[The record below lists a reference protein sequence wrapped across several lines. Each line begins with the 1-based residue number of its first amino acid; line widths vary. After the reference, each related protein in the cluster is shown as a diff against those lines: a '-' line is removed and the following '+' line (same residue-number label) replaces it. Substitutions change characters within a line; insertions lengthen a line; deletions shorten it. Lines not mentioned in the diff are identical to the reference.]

1 MILSLNYKTMK
12 ALFNPFRY
20 IAGAK
25 ALVMGYLFIVASAL
39 MLYSGNLIQDSY
51 IHIGMAKASFW
62 EVLGAQT
69 IWWVVP
75 ALLLYLCGLLLS
87 KSKIRIID
95 ILGTT
100 AFAQIIM
107 LMMIAPML
115 LPVVMNN
122 MLESVASLQS
132 GAILEPTSLMPM
144 MIYSIWSLICL
155 ILFYTWNYN
164 AFAVSCNVSG
174 WKAIAAFIAVQVAV
188 TIVGTVI

>member
-1 MILSLNYKTMK
+1 MK

-25 ALVMGYLFIVASAL
+25 ALIFGLVFIVASTL
-39 MLYSGNLIQDSY
+39 LLYSGGFIQDSY
-51 IHIGMAKASFW
+51 IHIGMAKASLW
-62 EVLGAQT
+62 YVGAMQ
-69 IWWVVP
+69 IVWWLLP
-75 ALLLYLCGLLLS
+75 ALLLYLCGVLLS

-107 LMMIAPML
+107 LIMIAPML

-122 MLESVASLQS
+122 MLESVATLQS
-132 GAILEPTSLMPM
+132 GAIIEPTSLMPT

-155 ILFYTWNYN
+155 IFFYIWNYN

-174 WKAIAAFIAVQVAV
+174 WKAIVAFIAVQVV
-188 TIVGTVI
+188 MTIVGTLI

>member
-1 MILSLNYKTMK
+1 MK

-25 ALVMGYLFIVASAL
+25 ALIFGLVFIVASAL
-39 MLYSGNLIQDSY
+39 ILYSGNLIQDSY

-62 EVLGAQT
+62 EVLGVQT

-75 ALLLYLCGLLLS
+75 ALLLYLCGLALS

-107 LMMIAPML
+107 LIMIAPML
-115 LPVVMNN
+115 LPAVMNN
-122 MLESVASLQS
+122 SMELIAALQS
-132 GAILEPTSLMPM
+132 GVTPQTASLMPII
-144 MIYSIWSLICL
+144 IYSIWSLICL
-155 ILFYTWNYN
+155 VVFYIWNYN

-174 WKAIAAFIAVQVAV
+174 WKAIAAFIAVQVVV
-188 TIVGTVI
+188 TIVGTLI

>member
-1 MILSLNYKTMK
+1 MK
-12 ALFNPFRY
+12 ALFSPFRY

-51 IHIGMAKASFW
+51 IHIGMAKASFL

-69 IWWVVP
+69 IWWIVP
-75 ALLLYLCGLLLS
+75 AALLYLCGLLLS

-100 AFAQIIM
+100 AFAQII
-107 LMMIAPML
+107 LLLMIAPML

-122 MLESVASLQS
+122 MLESVASLQT
-132 GAILEPTSLMPM
+132 GAVPDMAEFTPM
-144 MIYSIWSLICL
+144 IIYSIWSLIYL
-155 ILFYTWNYN
+155 VVFYIWNFN

-174 WKAIAAFIAVQVAV
+174 WKAIVAFIAVQVVV
-188 TIVGTVI
+188 TIVGTII

>member
-25 ALVMGYLFIVASAL
+25 ALTMGLLFIVASAL

-122 MLESVASLQS
+122 MLESVASQQS
-132 GAILEPTSLMPM
+132 GAILETASLMPM

-155 ILFYTWNYN
+155 IFFYIWNYN

-174 WKAIAAFIAVQVAV
+174 WKAIAAFITVQVAV

>member
-1 MILSLNYKTMK
+1 MK

-25 ALVMGYLFIVASAL
+25 TLTMGYLFIVASAL

-51 IHIGMAKASFW
+51 IHIAMAKATFW

-69 IWWVVP
+69 IWWIIP
-75 ALLLYLCGLLLS
+75 TALLYLCGLLLS

-100 AFAQIIM
+100 AFAQII
-107 LMMIAPML
+107 LLLMIAPML
-115 LPVVMNN
+115 LPVVMNCST
-122 MLESVASLQS
+122 EFVASLQTGVAPDMS
-132 GAILEPTSLMPM
+132 EYIPLI
-144 MIYSIWSLICL
+144 IYSVWSMICL
-155 ILFYTWNYN
+155 VLFYIWNYN

-174 WKAIAAFIAVQVAV
+174 KWAILTFIAVQVVV
-188 TIVGTVI
+188 TLAGALC

>member
-1 MILSLNYKTMK
+1 MK

-25 ALVMGYLFIVASAL
+25 ALIMGCLFIIASAL

-51 IHIGMAKASFW
+51 IHIAMAKATFW

-69 IWWVVP
+69 IWWIIP
-75 ALLLYLCGLLLS
+75 TALLYLCGLLLS

-100 AFAQIIM
+100 AFAQII
-107 LMMIAPML
+107 LLLMIAPML
-115 LPVVMNN
+115 LPVVMNCST
-122 MLESVASLQS
+122 EFVASLQTGVAPDMS
-132 GAILEPTSLMPM
+132 EYIPLI
-144 MIYSIWSLICL
+144 IYSVWSMICL
-155 ILFYTWNYN
+155 VLFYIWNYN

-174 WKAIAAFIAVQVAV
+174 KWAILTFIAVQVVV
-188 TIVGTVI
+188 TLAGALC

>member
-1 MILSLNYKTMK
+1 MK

-25 ALVMGYLFIVASAL
+25 ALVMGYLFIIASAL

-51 IHIGMAKASFW
+51 IHIGMAEASFL

-69 IWWVVP
+69 IWWIVP
-75 ALLLYLCGLLLS
+75 AALLYLCGLALS

-100 AFAQIIM
+100 AFAQLI
-107 LMMIAPML
+107 LLLMIAPML

-122 MLESVASLQS
+122 MLESVASLQT
-132 GAILEPTSLMPM
+132 GAVPDMAEFTPM
-144 MIYSIWSLICL
+144 IIYSIWSLICL
-155 ILFYTWNYN
+155 VVFYIWNYN

-174 WKAIAAFIAVQVAV
+174 WKAIAAFIAVQVVV
-188 TIVGTVI
+188 TIVGTII

>member
-1 MILSLNYKTMK
+1 MK

-51 IHIGMAKASFW
+51 IHIGMAEASFL

-69 IWWVVP
+69 IWWIVP
-75 ALLLYLCGLLLS
+75 AALLYLCGLLLS

-100 AFAQIIM
+100 AFAQLI
-107 LMMIAPML
+107 LLLMIAPML

-122 MLESVASLQS
+122 MLESVASLQT
-132 GAILEPTSLMPM
+132 GAVPDMAEFTPII
-144 MIYSIWSLICL
+144 IYSIWSLIYL
-155 ILFYTWNYN
+155 VLFYIWNYN
-164 AFAVSCNVSG
+164 AFAVSCNVGG
-174 WKAIAAFIAVQVAV
+174 WKAIAAFIAVQVVV
-188 TIVGTVI
+188 TIVGTII

>member
-1 MILSLNYKTMK
+1 MK

-51 IHIGMAKASFW
+51 IHIGMAEASFL

-69 IWWVVP
+69 IWWIVP
-75 ALLLYLCGLLLS
+75 AALLYLCGLLLS

-100 AFAQIIM
+100 AFAQLI
-107 LMMIAPML
+107 LLLMIAPML

-122 MLESVASLQS
+122 MLESVVSLQT
-132 GAILEPTSLMPM
+132 GAVPDMAEFTSMI
-144 MIYSIWSLICL
+144 IYSIWSLICL
-155 ILFYTWNYN
+155 VVFYIWNYN

-174 WKAIAAFIAVQVAV
+174 CKAIVAFIAVQVVV
-188 TIVGTVI
+188 TIVGTII

>member
-1 MILSLNYKTMK
+1 MK

-51 IHIGMAKASFW
+51 IHIGMAEASFL

-69 IWWVVP
+69 IWWIVP
-75 ALLLYLCGLLLS
+75 AALLYLCGLLLS

-100 AFAQIIM
+100 AFAQLIL

-115 LPVVMNN
+115 LPAVMNN
-122 MLESVASLQS
+122 MLESVASLQT
-132 GAILEPTSLMPM
+132 GAVPDMAEFTPM
-144 MIYSIWSLICL
+144 IIYSIWSLICL
-155 ILFYTWNYN
+155 VVFYIWNYN
-164 AFAVSCNVSG
+164 AFAVSCNVGG
-174 WKAIAAFIAVQVAV
+174 WKAIVAFIAVQVVV
-188 TIVGTVI
+188 TIVGTII

>member
-1 MILSLNYKTMK
+1 MK

-25 ALVMGYLFIVASAL
+25 ALTMGYLFIVASAL

-51 IHIGMAKASFW
+51 IHISMAEASFLN
-62 EVLGAQT
+62 VLGMQT
-69 IWWVVP
+69 IWWIIP
-75 ALLLYLCGLLLS
+75 AVLLYLCGLLLS

-100 AFAQIIM
+100 AFAQII
-107 LMMIAPML
+107 LLLMIAPML

-132 GAILEPTSLMPM
+132 GAIIEPTSLMPT
-144 MIYSIWSLICL
+144 MIYSIWSMICL
-155 ILFYTWNYN
+155 ILFYIWNYN
-164 AFAVSCNVSG
+164 AFAVSCNVGG
-174 WKAIAAFIAVQVAV
+174 WKAIVAFIAVQVVV
-188 TIVGTVI
+188 TIVGTLI

>member
-1 MILSLNYKTMK
+1 MK

-20 IAGAK
+20 IAGVK
-25 ALVMGYLFIVASAL
+25 ALVMGYLFIIASAL

-51 IHIGMAKASFW
+51 IHIGMAEASFL

-69 IWWVVP
+69 IWWIVP
-75 ALLLYLCGLLLS
+75 AALLYLCGLLLS

-100 AFAQIIM
+100 AFAQLI
-107 LMMIAPML
+107 LLLMIAPML

-122 MLESVASLQS
+122 MLESVASLQT
-132 GAILEPTSLMPM
+132 GAVPDMAEFTPM
-144 MIYSIWSLICL
+144 IIYSIWSLIYL
-155 ILFYTWNYN
+155 VLFYIWNYN

-174 WKAIAAFIAVQVAV
+174 WKAIAAFIAVQVVV
-188 TIVGTVI
+188 TIVGTII

>member
-1 MILSLNYKTMK
+1 MK

-20 IAGAK
+20 IAGVK

-51 IHIGMAKASFW
+51 IHIGMAEASFL

-69 IWWVVP
+69 IWWIVP
-75 ALLLYLCGLLLS
+75 AALLYLCGLLLS

-100 AFAQIIM
+100 AFAQII
-107 LMMIAPML
+107 LLLMIAPML

-122 MLESVASLQS
+122 MLESVASLQT
-132 GAILEPTSLMPM
+132 GAVPDMAEFTPM
-144 MIYSIWSLICL
+144 IIYSIWSLICL
-155 ILFYTWNYN
+155 VVFYIWNYN

-174 WKAIAAFIAVQVAV
+174 WKAIVAFIAVQVVV
-188 TIVGTVI
+188 TIVGTLI

>member
-1 MILSLNYKTMK
+1 MK

-25 ALVMGYLFIVASAL
+25 ALIFGLVFIVASAL

-51 IHIGMAKASFW
+51 IHIGMAKASFL

-75 ALLLYLCGLLLS
+75 ALLLYLCGLALS

-100 AFAQIIM
+100 AFAQLI
-107 LMMIAPML
+107 LLLMIAPML
-115 LPVVMNN
+115 LPAVMNN
-122 MLESVASLQS
+122 MLESVAALQS
-132 GAILEPTSLMPM
+132 GVTLQTASLMPM
-144 MIYSIWSLICL
+144 IIYSIWSLFCL
-155 ILFYTWNYN
+155 ILFYIWNYN

-174 WKAIAAFIAVQVAV
+174 WKAVVAFIAVQVVV
-188 TIVGTVI
+188 TTVGTLI

>member
-1 MILSLNYKTMK
+1 MK

-51 IHIGMAKASFW
+51 IHIGMAKAPFW

-122 MLESVASLQS
+122 MLESVAALQS

-144 MIYSIWSLICL
+144 MIYSIWSLICF
-155 ILFYTWNYN
+155 ILFYIWNYN

-174 WKAIAAFIAVQVAV
+174 WRAIAAFIAVQVAV

>member
-1 MILSLNYKTMK
+1 MK

-25 ALVMGYLFIVASAL
+25 ALVMGYLFIIASAL

-51 IHIGMAKASFW
+51 IHIGMAEASFL

-69 IWWVVP
+69 IWWIVP
-75 ALLLYLCGLLLS
+75 AALLYLCGVLLS
-87 KSKIRIID
+87 KSRIRIID

-100 AFAQIIM
+100 AFAQLI
-107 LMMIAPML
+107 LLLMIAPML

-122 MLESVASLQS
+122 MLESVASLQT
-132 GAILEPTSLMPM
+132 GAVPDMAEFTPM
-144 MIYSIWSLICL
+144 IIYSIWSLIYL
-155 ILFYTWNYN
+155 VLFYIWNYN

-174 WKAIAAFIAVQVAV
+174 WKAIAAFIAVQVVV
-188 TIVGTVI
+188 TIVGTLI